1 MKTALY
7 IVLLAAVAVAI
18 LFFLGPRP
26 DNDDSVTFS
35 ADAIGDDLDAYLE
48 RTEAAVENLRPG
60 AEKQIVWH
68 YSTSRQPTELG
79 IIYVHGF
86 SATNREIR
94 PVPDRVAQAL
104 KANLYFA
111 RLAGHGRDGPAM
123 GEATMGVWANDMA
136 EAIAIGRKF
145 AKKLIIIGTSTGGTL
160 ASWAAAHPELSE
172 DIAGLVLISPNY
184 ALQDI
189 STGMMNMPW
198 AETILPMIGGRERS
212 WEPRNEQQ
220 GKWWTTRY
228 PTKAIFPMGA
238 LLAKVE
244 AIDKSGIDI
253 PALFIFSNADKVVS
267 PEATQEVA
275 SQWGGD
281 VQVMKIDTP
290 DDPFSHVITGD
301 ILSPTTTEP
310 VANRIVDWIKGL

>member
-7 IVLLAAVAVAI
+7 VILLAIAALAI

-26 DNDDSVTFS
+26 DSDDSVTFS
-35 ADAIGDDLDAYLE
+35 AGAVGDDLEAYLE
-48 RTEAAVENLRPG
+48 QSEAAVDNLRPG

-68 YSTSRQPTELG
+68 YSTSLQPTELG

-86 SATNREIR
+86 SATNMEIR
-94 PVPDRVAQAL
+94 PVPDQVARAL
-104 KANLYFA
+104 RANLYFA
-111 RLAGHGRDGPAM
+111 RLTGHGRDGPAM
-123 GEATMGVWANDMA
+123 GEATLGAWANDMA

-160 ASWAAAHPELSE
+160 ATWAAAHPELSG

-198 AETILPMIGGRERS
+198 AETILPMIGGKERS

-244 AIDKSGIDI
+244 AIDKTGIDI
-253 PALFIFSNADKVVS
+253 PALFIFSHADKVVS

-281 VQVMKIDTP
+281 VQVMNIDTP

-301 ILSPTTTEP
+301 ILSPNTTEP
-310 VANRIVDWIKGL
+310 VANRIVDWIRGL